1 MDIDVF
7 TANELPMVFAAL
19 RRVAPTERG
28 EQLCAAVAEIHGAAV
43 TGGEA
48 TPAEVAAAVV
58 RPHARKRLVQLA
70 ILAAIVD
77 GMPERRRAREVAAL
91 AAGLGVEERG
101 VRVVRQLAAG
111 RRLVARVLMMRR
123 IFGRFAGDAWRT
135 DGLSGVRNLI
145 GALWFRGGADLD
157 MAWRYR
163 QLGLLPEGSL
173 GRAMADH
180 WLANRFLFPGE
191 PGGMP
196 EMMIFH
202 DVGHLLTGFS
212 TEPAGEIQ
220 QAAFQA
226 GFLRRDGFSILLFGV
241 MQFHLGIK
249 VTPVAEGHV
258 GMFDVAKVMRALAR
272 GAACRDLSEGWRVWA
287 DAARPLAE
295 IRAAYGVR

>member
-7 TANELPMVFAAL
+7 ESNELPMVFSAL

-48 TPAEVAAAVV
+48 TWGEVAAAVV
-58 RPHARKRLVQLA
+58 RPHARERLVQLA
-70 ILAAIVD
+70 IVAAVVD

-91 AAGLGVEERG
+91 AAELGVDEPG
-101 VRVVRQLAAG
+101 VRVVRHLAAG
-111 RRLVARVLMMRR
+111 RRLVGRLLMMRR
-123 IFGRFAGDAWRT
+123 IFGRFAGDAWRA
-135 DGLSGVRNLI
+135 DGLAGVRQLI
-145 GALWFRGGADLD
+145 GALWFRGGKDPE

-173 GRAMADH
+173 GREMAVH
-180 WLANRFLFPGE
+180 WTANRFLFPGE
-191 PGGMP
+191 PGAVP

-202 DVGHLLTGFS
+202 DIGHLLTGFG
-212 TEPAGEIQ
+212 TDPAGEIQ

-249 VTPVAEGHV
+249 VTPVSPGFV
-258 GMFDVAKVMRALAR
+258 GMFDVPKVMRALAR

-295 IRAAYGVR
+295 IRAAYGVQ